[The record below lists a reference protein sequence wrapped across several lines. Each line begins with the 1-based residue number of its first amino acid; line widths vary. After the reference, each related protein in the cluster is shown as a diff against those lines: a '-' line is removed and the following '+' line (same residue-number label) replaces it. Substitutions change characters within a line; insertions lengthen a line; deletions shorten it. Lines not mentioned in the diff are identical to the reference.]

1 MHLPNL
7 FIIAR
12 RRTRPLASERMKIYR
27 EHPEQ
32 LIVGQNPIM
41 IAVAMSIAGLAFAG
55 AGLSMLLSGEVI
67 GLVFL
72 AGAGVWLL
80 FLFLFVRRVQAI
92 FDAQT
97 GKLTVQSKNLRS
109 STVVIHDLA
118 DVVDA
123 ELQSTRSSEGQ
134 KLYRVVLSLRGESAG
149 EHPLTEAYSN
159 SKGHHKVA
167 AAITAWLDSYR
178 AQT

>member
-7 FIIAR
+7 FIIAT

-32 LIVGQNPIM
+32 LIVGQNPIFLA
-41 IAVAMSIAGLAFAG
+41 IAMSIAGLAFAG
-55 AGLSMLLSGEVI
+55 AGLSMLFSGELI

-72 AGAGVWLL
+72 AGAGGWLL

-97 GKLTVQSKNLRS
+97 GELTIQRKNLRS
-109 STVVIHDLA
+109 STVVVHDLA
-118 DVVDA
+118 DVTDA
-123 ELQSTRSSEGQ
+123 ELQSTRSSKGR

-149 EHPLTEAYSN
+149 EHPLTESYSDSN
-159 SKGHHKVA
+159 GHRKVA

-178 AQT
+178 ARS